1 MGTDK
6 NRHLPSV
13 IAQQNDTLD
22 LICWREYRATSGV
35 TEQVLAANP
44 HLDLS
49 NPIIPMGTRVY
60 LPSVKPIQK
69 ETLSLWD

>member
-1 MGTDK
+1 M
-6 NRHLPSV
+6 NSNFQSV
-13 IAQQNDTLD
+13 IALQNDTLD
-22 LICWREYRATSGV
+22 LICWRFYRETSGV

-60 LPSVKPIQK
+60 LPSVKPAQK
-69 ETLSLWD
+69 ETISLWG